1 MDAIK
6 KAERRKAMGET
17 KKVPVRIDPKQWE
30 RLDEIR
36 KKFKFKSNYE
46 IMQYILSCFLRVAD
60 PDNDTEI
67 EPVPEEI
74 EMMFSDLSDS
84 ERYFEYV
91 KPKRSMNHDSLNSS
105 KHNLKSN

>member
-67 EPVPEEI
+67 EPVDRK
-74 EMMFSDLSDS
+74 ST
-84 ERYFEYV
+84 R
-91 KPKRSMNHDSLNSS
+91 LNSS
-105 KHNLKSN
+105 HYQQSRMPSSA

>member
-46 IMQYILSCFLRVAD
+46 IMQYILSCFRVCEAE
-60 PDNDTEI
+60 TLHESR
-67 EPVPEEI
+67 
-74 EMMFSDLSDS
+74 F
-84 ERYFEYV
+84 F
-91 KPKRSMNHDSLNSS
+91 KQQ
-105 KHNLKSN
+105 

>member
-36 KKFKFKSNYE
+36 STFYPAFFVLPIRTMIRRLNQCRKK
-46 IMQYILSCFLRVAD
+46 
-60 PDNDTEI
+60 
-67 EPVPEEI
+67 
-74 EMMFSDLSDS
+74 
-84 ERYFEYV
+84 
-91 KPKRSMNHDSLNSS
+91 S
-105 KHNLKSN
+105 K

>member
-36 KKFKFKSNYE
+36 KKFKFKTSAGRN
-46 IMQYILSCFLRVAD
+46 R
-60 PDNDTEI
+60 ND
-67 EPVPEEI
+67 V
-74 EMMFSDLSDS
+74 
-84 ERYFEYV
+84 
-91 KPKRSMNHDSLNSS
+91 
-105 KHNLKSN
+105 

>member
-17 KKVPVRIDPKQWE
+17 KKVPVRIDPKQWQ

-84 ERYFEYV
+84 ERHFEYV

>member
-1 MDAIK
+1 MR
-6 KAERRKAMGET
+6 RRK
-17 KKVPVRIDPKQWE
+17 KKFVYFKKIPVRVDLDQWR
-30 RLDEIR
+30 RLDKI
-36 KKFKFKSNYE
+36 KTDYHFKSTYE

-84 ERYFEYV
+84 ERHFEYV

>member
-36 KKFKFKSNYE
+36 KSSSLKAITKSCSTFYPAFFVLP
-46 IMQYILSCFLRVAD
+46 IRTMIR
-60 PDNDTEI
+60 
-67 EPVPEEI
+67 
-74 EMMFSDLSDS
+74 
-84 ERYFEYV
+84 R
-91 KPKRSMNHDSLNSS
+91 LNQCRKKS
-105 KHNLKSN
+105 K

>member
-36 KKFKFKSNYE
+36 KKFKFKKQLRNHAVHF
-46 IMQYILSCFLRVAD
+46 ILLSSCC
-60 PDNDTEI
+60 
-67 EPVPEEI
+67 
-74 EMMFSDLSDS
+74 
-84 ERYFEYV
+84 
-91 KPKRSMNHDSLNSS
+91 RSGQ
-105 KHNLKSN
+105 

>member
-46 IMQYILSCFLRVAD
+46 IMQYILSCFVLPIR
-60 PDNDTEI
+60 TMI
-67 EPVPEEI
+67 
-74 EMMFSDLSDS
+74 
-84 ERYFEYV
+84 R
-91 KPKRSMNHDSLNSS
+91 RLNQCRKKS
-105 KHNLKSN
+105 K